1 MFTSEYENAINKQF
15 AKNLRH
21 FLDRY
26 NYTQLSFAKKMNVSA
41 ATVSNWCNGTKSPRM
56 DKVDIMCS
64 IFNCRRSDLLEA
76 NPVSVDDSIDF
87 SAVKKKVSKRF
98 KKIIEGRGIYL
109 SDLSTT
115 SGVSE
120 YAIKHYMN
128 GDIIPSELNAKR
140 LGDALKINHLWLM
153 GFDAPMNTKSTA
165 DQDERLASIIDYY
178 QSLNDTGRS
187 KAVERM
193 EELTLISNYSIY
205 DSSVSS
211 NEAFLSSNSIQSSE
225 DNKETQTTKG
235 NDSQYLTPAEIDQ
248 ILSKMTEEEL
258 NELINET

>member
-98 KKIIEGRGIYL
+98 KKIIEGQGIYL

-120 YAIKHYMN
+120 YAINHYMN
-128 GDIIPSELNAKR
+128 GDIVPSELNAKK
-140 LGDALKINHLWLM
+140 LGNALNVNHLWLM
-153 GFDAPMNTKSTA
+153 GFDAPMYTSLENDS
-165 DQDERLASIIDYY
+165 DLENIIDMYRGLSDSGKIKVYERVQELVALENIHNQTNMQQPDAY
-178 QSLNDTGRS
+178 QVHADAIRQVNAL
-187 KAVERM
+187 
-193 EELTLISNYSIY
+193 EESRNKKHRKTIS
-205 DSSVSS
+205 
-211 NEAFLSSNSIQSSE
+211 
-225 DNKETQTTKG
+225 
-235 NDSQYLTPAEIDQ
+235 
-248 ILSKMTEEEL
+248 
-258 NELINET
+258 